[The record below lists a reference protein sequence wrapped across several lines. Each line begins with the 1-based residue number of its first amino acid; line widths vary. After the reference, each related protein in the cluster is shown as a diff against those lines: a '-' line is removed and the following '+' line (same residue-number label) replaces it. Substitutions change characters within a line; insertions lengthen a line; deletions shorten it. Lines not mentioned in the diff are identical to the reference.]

1 MRRAALMT
9 TVLAFFVLLAA
20 APDPV
25 AAQPVPQRAPAA
37 APSAPAMPAAGMGFV
52 PPTHDLSHVVLAP
65 GDKARS
71 LPARYDTRDL
81 GLVSS
86 VKNQG
91 ACGSCY
97 AFAAAA
103 DLESAI
109 LAEYGVEVDL
119 SENHLKE
126 CHFEARSC
134 SGGNAGMVMNL
145 ATRQGAVREAC
156 DPYVAADVACETGC
170 DLAFA
175 VRGWRW
181 LQGSTLPDVAA
192 MKQALMDH
200 GPLSTTVF
208 AGDAST
214 PAWQA
219 EYSSWSGGPGL
230 YYPGTETSNHAVLL
244 VGWDDDH
251 PHAGGGTGCW
261 IVKNSWGTGWGSD
274 CGSGGEAGYFHIAYG
289 SANIGTYSTAITA
302 VMPVYPELA
311 VQGWDEGG
319 WTNDYGYTG
328 STTAWA
334 MARFDAT
341 ESTNLHCVEFWTTD
355 ACSDLDVFVY
365 DTFAGGALGGL
376 LATVADAAADGPG
389 YHSLELAT
397 PLALV
402 PGNDYYVAVRF
413 QNVSH
418 TYPVAVDAQGARG
431 SGHTWLSPDG
441 SNWTDLGA
449 SLDCEAGIRIRTS
462 PHGVLPADPAVPG
475 DRTPPAAD
483 SPFALDA
490 PWPNPFNPTTTL
502 SFRLD
507 AGGPVTLRVYDLQGR
522 LVRTLVDTHLTA
534 GRHQTRWDGRD
545 HDGRSVPAGVYLA
558 RLEDGWRWRSRQ
570 LVLLK

>member
-1 MRRAALMT
+1 MRRAALLT
-9 TVLAFFVLLAA
+9 TVLAFLVLLAA
-20 APDPV
+20 APDP
-25 AAQPVPQRAPAA
+25 AAAAPAPQRAPAPA
-37 APSAPAMPAAGMGFV
+37 LPASDTPAPGTGFV
-52 PPTHDLSHVVLAP
+52 PPSHDLAHVVLALA
-65 GDKARS
+65 DRSHS
-71 LPARYDTRDL
+71 LPSRYDTRDL

-103 DLESAI
+103 DLESTI
-109 LAEYGVEVDL
+109 LAVHGVEVDL

-145 ATRQGAVREAC
+145 ATWQGAVREAC

-192 MKQALMDH
+192 LKQALVDH

-219 EYSSWSGGPGL
+219 EYNGWNGGPGL
-230 YYPGTETSNHAVLL
+230 YHPGTETPNHAVLL

-261 IVKNSWGTGWGSD
+261 IVKNSWGTGWGDD
-274 CGSGGEAGYFHIAYG
+274 CGSGGEAGYFTIAYG
-289 SANIGTYSTAITA
+289 SASIGTYTSVITG
-302 VMPVYPELA
+302 VMPAYPELA
-311 VQGWDEGG
+311 VSGWDEGG
-319 WTNDYGYTG
+319 WTSEYGYG
-328 STTAWA
+328 VTTAWA

-341 ESTNLHCVEFWTTD
+341 EVTNLHCVEFWTTD

-365 DTFAGGALGGL
+365 DTFAGGSPGGL
-376 LATVADAAADGPG
+376 LATLADATADGPG

-397 PLALV
+397 PLPLT

-413 QNVSH
+413 RNVSY
-418 TYPVAVDAQGARG
+418 TYPVAVDGQGARG
-431 SGHTWLSPDG
+431 SGHTWLSHDG
-441 SNWTDLGA
+441 SSWTDLGA
-449 SLDCEAGIRIRTS
+449 SLACEAGIRIRTS
-462 PHGVLPADPAVPG
+462 PHGVLAADPAARG
-475 DRTPPAAD
+475 DRTPPAAGAT
-483 SPFALDA
+483 FALDA
-490 PWPNPFNPTTTL
+490 PWPNPFNPATTL
-502 SFRLD
+502 GFHVDRD
-507 AGGPVTLRVYDLQGR
+507 GPVTLRVYDLQGR
-522 LVRTLVDTHLTA
+522 LVRTLVDGPLPA

-545 HDGRSVPAGVYLA
+545 RAGRTVPAGVYLA
-558 RLEDGWRWRSRQ
+558 RLDDGWRWRGRQ